1 MRYTQL
7 RAFHFV
13 ALYGGFSSAAR
24 ALNQSQPSL
33 SDHVRQLEQ
42 LHDTLLF
49 HREKKH
55 VRLTEA
61 GDELFLLTRQ
71 FFDVEEQIG
80 LCLSKRQ
87 HQLRGKLRVVADS
100 ALHITASLSAFRAA
114 NPKTFVTVRT
124 GNSEDVLQR
133 LRHYDAEIGVVG
145 NSPSAPDLVEIPRGM
160 RQLSQLWHKAFY
172 QKQFKS
178 LRLTSS

>member
-13 ALYGGFSSAAR
+13 AMHGGFSSAAR

-33 SDHVRQLEQ
+33 PDLVQQLEQ

-71 FFDVEEQIG
+71 FSMWKI
-80 LCLSKRQ
+80 
-87 HQLRGKLRVVADS
+87 KLG
-100 ALHITASLSAFRAA
+100 
-114 NPKTFVTVRT
+114 FV
-124 GNSEDVLQR
+124 
-133 LRHYDAEIGVVG
+133 
-145 NSPSAPDLVEIPRGM
+145 
-160 RQLSQLWHKAFY
+160 
-172 QKQFKS
+172 
-178 LRLTSS
+178 

>member
-13 ALYGGFSSAAR
+13 AMHGGFSSAAR

-87 HQLRGKLRVVADS
+87 HQLRGKLRMVADS

-114 NPKTFVTVRT
+114 NPKTFVSVQT

-133 LRHYDAEIGVVG
+133 LRHMMQRLAWWVIAPPHPIWWKFQGVCANCRNYG
-145 NSPSAPDLVEIPRGM
+145 T
-160 RQLSQLWHKAFY
+160 
-172 QKQFKS
+172 
-178 LRLTSS
+178 RLFTRNGSRACV

>member
-13 ALYGGFSSAAR
+13 ALNGGFSSAAR

-71 FFDVEEQIG
+71 FFDLEEQIE

-87 HQLRGKLRVVADS
+87 HLCDC
-100 ALHITASLSAFRAA
+100 
-114 NPKTFVTVRT
+114 
-124 GNSEDVLQR
+124 
-133 LRHYDAEIGVVG
+133 
-145 NSPSAPDLVEIPRGM
+145 DL
-160 RQLSQLWHKAFY
+160 Y
-172 QKQFKS
+172 
-178 LRLTSS
+178 

>member
-13 ALYGGFSSAAR
+13 ALHGGFSSAAR
-24 ALNQSQPSL
+24 ALNLSQPSL

-55 VRLTEA
+55 MRLTEA

-114 NPKTFVTVRT
+114 NPKTFVSVQT

-133 LRHYDAEIGVVG
+133 LRHMMQRLAWWVI
-145 NSPSAPDLVEIPRGM
+145 APPHPIWWKFQWGM

-172 QKQFKS
+172 QKRFKS
-178 LRLTSS
+178 LRLSSS

>member
-13 ALYGGFSSAAR
+13 ALHGGFSSAAR

-55 VRLTEA
+55 VQLTEA

-71 FFDVEEQIG
+71 LFDVEEQIE

-114 NPKTFVTVRT
+114 TRKPSCLFEREIRKMCCSVYAIMMPRLAWWAIA
-124 GNSEDVLQR
+124 LQR
-133 LRHYDAEIGVVG
+133 PI
-145 NSPSAPDLVEIPRGM
+145 
-160 RQLSQLWHKAFY
+160 W
-172 QKQFKS
+172 
-178 LRLTSS
+178 